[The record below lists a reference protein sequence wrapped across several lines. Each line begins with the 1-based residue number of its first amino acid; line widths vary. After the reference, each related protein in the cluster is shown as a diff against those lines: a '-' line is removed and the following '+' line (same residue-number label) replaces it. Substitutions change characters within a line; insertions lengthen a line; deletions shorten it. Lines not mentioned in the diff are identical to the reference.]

1 VRRILRYPVSSF
13 RGAAMDGKIFINYRR
28 DDSIGTAGR
37 LHDRLVQAFGRDKL
51 FMDVDHIPAGE
62 DFVGYLNAQVAS
74 CDVFLA
80 LIGPDW
86 LNAMDESGRRRLD
99 NPDDFVTIEIAAALA
114 RNTRVIPVMIEGARM
129 PKAEEVPDSIKAL
142 VRRHAVEV
150 RHSQFGRDAEAL
162 VAKVR
167 EALGGESARL
177 NRRRAGVAAGTLA
190 AAVALFLAG
199 WFGLERAG
207 LVAWTPWTL
216 QRDAD
221 NAKAAAEAEAKRKS
235 DEAAQQQLAAARAE
249 EERKAKEAAEADA
262 KRKSDEAE
270 QQRLAAV
277 SAEDERRAKAAAEA
291 EAKRKSDEAEQQRL
305 AALKVQ
311 DERKAREAA
320 EARARY
326 SVLVSQGNVDSYN
339 GAYDR
344 AIATF
349 NEAIRIDAT
358 SAVAFNNRG
367 AAYAKKGDNDR
378 AIADYTEAVRLDPRS
393 AFAFYNRGLAYAKKG
408 DGNRAIADYT
418 EAIRLDP
425 RSASTFYDRGLAY
438 QKRGDNDRAIA
449 DYTEAIRLDPK
460 NASALNNR
468 GFLYETKGDNDRAIA
483 DYSAAIRLDPDAA
496 RYFCNRGRAKL
507 KNKDASGRADVAKA
521 RQLDASTCR

>member
-1 VRRILRYPVSSF
+1 VHRILRYPVSSF
-13 RGAAMDGKIFINYRR
+13 RVAAMDGKIFINYRR

-114 RNTRVIPVMIEGARM
+114 RNIRVIPVMIEGARM
-129 PKAEEVPDSIKAL
+129 PKADEVPDSIKAL

-162 VAKVR
+162 VAKVS
-167 EALGGESARL
+167 EAIGGESTRL
-177 NRRRAGVAAGTLA
+177 NRRRAGMAAGALA

-207 LVAWTPWTL
+207 LVSWAPWTL

-221 NAKAAAEAEAKRKS
+221 NAKAAAEAQAKRKS
-235 DEAAQQQLAAARAE
+235 DEAEQQRLAAARAE
-249 EERKAKEAAEADA
+249 EERKAKEAAEAEA

-270 QQRLAAV
+270 QQRLAAA
-277 SAEDERRAKAAAEA
+277 SAEDERSAKAAAEA

-305 AALKVQ
+305 AALRTQ

-367 AAYAKKGDNDR
+367 ATYAKKGDNDR
-378 AIADYTEAVRLDPRS
+378 AIADYTEAIRLDPRS

-408 DGNRAIADYT
+408 DGNRAIADYS

-425 RSASTFYDRGLAY
+425 RSGGAFYERGLAHA
-438 QKRGDNDRAIA
+438 K
-449 DYTEAIRLDPK
+449 
-460 NASALNNR
+460 
-468 GFLYETKGDNDRAIA
+468 KGDNDRAIA
-483 DYSAAIRLDPDAA
+483 DYSEAIRLDPKNANAFNNRGFLYETKGNNDRAIADYSEAIRLDPDAA

-507 KNKDASGRADVAKA
+507 KNKDSSGRADVEKA